1 MSYITISELKTAL
14 GVGDLYPD
22 AQLDDII
29 QTAES
34 VLEPFLDTNSVGITH
49 AAIMGNVVTF
59 YTVRRHAFAA
69 GQQVVITGTDYDGT
83 YYVTDASGYMF
94 HCAYTHADV
103 VLHTYKPL
111 GTATLSTAVSYDN
124 VVAVRTAAMMIAV
137 DVFNAWTVPGGQAQ
151 GIDFQPGPYLMG
163 RSIISKV
170 TGLISRYR
178 DVESMIG

>member
-1 MSYITISELKTAL
+1 MGYITLTELKTAL

-34 VLEPFLDTNSVGITH
+34 VLEPFLETHSVGITH
-49 AAIMGNVVTF
+49 AAISNNVMSF
-59 YTVRRHAFAA
+59 YTVRRHGFAV
-69 GQQVVITGTDYDGT
+69 GQSVVVTGTDYDGT
-83 YYVTDASGYMF
+83 YTVTDATGIMF
-94 HCAYTHADV
+94 QCAYTHADV
-103 VLHTYKPL
+103 VTHYYTPM
-111 GTATLSTAVSYDN
+111 GTAALSTAAIYDD

-163 RSIISKV
+163 RSILSRV